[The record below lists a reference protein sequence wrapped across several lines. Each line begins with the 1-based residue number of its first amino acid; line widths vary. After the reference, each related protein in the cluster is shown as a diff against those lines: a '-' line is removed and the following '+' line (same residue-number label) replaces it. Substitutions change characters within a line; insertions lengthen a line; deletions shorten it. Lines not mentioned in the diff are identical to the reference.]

1 MIAYSVKAI
10 DVMTPRS
17 VVFALAE
24 DRKVSEVFEPIK
36 DKPFSRIPIY
46 KTGLDDITG
55 FVLRDDILLSKASN
69 QQGKMLKSLK
79 RDISV
84 IPETASLLL
93 LLDGFLKDRQH
104 IALVVDEY
112 GGISGVVTLEDLVET
127 LLGVEIIDEM
137 DSVEDMRVLAR
148 RLWIKRARALGIEE
162 ERVETTA
169 EQRCIGRRFRY
180 APSPPVSL
188 SLYSNSWL

>member
-69 QQGKMLKSLK
+69 QQGKMLN
-79 RDISV
+79 I
-84 IPETASLLL
+84 IPQRNQTINS
-93 LLDGFLKDRQH
+93 
-104 IALVVDEY
+104 
-112 GGISGVVTLEDLVET
+112 
-127 LLGVEIIDEM
+127 EILFQI
-137 DSVEDMRVLAR
+137 
-148 RLWIKRARALGIEE
+148 
-162 ERVETTA
+162 T
-169 EQRCIGRRFRY
+169 
-180 APSPPVSL
+180 
-188 SLYSNSWL
+188 